1 MSLMSVLAQGILS
14 QVASKMGPQ
23 GSQITSAVIQMIA
36 QQGQGQGATGLNN
49 LISMFE
55 KNGMGEIVKTW
66 VGTGANSAINPQQIM
81 QALGQDNIQNI
92 ASQVGIS
99 KDQASGQL
107 ANILPDIINQMTPN
121 GQVENNVVGEI
132 MRAFMGSKAA

>member
-14 QVASKMGPQ
+14 QVTSKMGPQ